1 MTYKLHIV
9 RLTPEQRAELD
20 QLIRHDGASAHQQRR
35 ARILLLA
42 DARTDRPRLSDAAV
56 AAAALVAPRT
66 VARVRSAFATRG
78 LDAALNRQP
87 RTDPRPRKL
96 AGEAEA
102 RLIALACGAPPAG
115 HARWTVRLLSQR
127 LVALEFVDAVSPE
140 TVRTALKKTTCVPG
154 PSSAGA

>member
-1 MTYKLHIV
+1 MTHKLHIV
-9 RLTPEQRAELD
+9 RLTPAQRAELD

-35 ARILLLA
+35 ARILLLT
-42 DARTDRPRLSDAAV
+42 DARTDRPRLTDAEV
-56 AAAALVAPRT
+56 AAAVLVAPRT

-87 RTDPRPRKL
+87 RTDVRPRKL

-102 RLIALACGAPPAG
+102 RLIALTCGDPPAG

-127 LVALEFVDAVSPE
+127 LVELEIVPAVSPE
-140 TVRTALKKTTCVPG
+140 TVRQALKKTRCTPG
-154 PSSAGA
+154 RSNAGV